1 MGKRRTGLSPSSRR
15 FRSDRKGSV
24 AILTALAMLVVVG
37 VAALA
42 VDLGSFFY
50 QKRRLQAA
58 TDLAAVAAAGNLAKA
73 QDAAVATLALNGF
86 AADALQTVETGAYVA
101 DPSAPADKRFT
112 VQPLATSNGVRL
124 RTQITAPRIF
134 SAIFAIIP
142 PATAAAIVDPCANV
156 SPCGAAAGGASPQG
170 VTISA
175 QATAAQNA
183 LASFAIGSRLLGL
196 NGGIENALLGT
207 LLGGSLSLSLMDYQA
222 LASANVDLFTFSNAL
237 ATRASLTAVT
247 YDQLAAGSFKASDL
261 LGATLDAAKA
271 NSAIGS
277 NVIATLSQIAAIA
290 PTATTPINQLLSYGP
305 YGSMTVGSAAP
316 ISVSVS
322 ALDLVSAIAQ
332 IANGQHQ
339 IQLGLNL
346 GLPGVA
352 SASLQLAIGERPV
365 GTSWVAVGAA
375 GASVHTAQ
383 TRLLLT
389 LELTVPGLSTTVHA
403 PLYVELA
410 SGTAQL
416 SSVQCGS
423 GDPTS
428 ASVTLGVT
436 PAVVD
441 AWIGNVS
448 SAEFTNFTSAPNPG
462 AATLLNLA
470 NVAKVSGL
478 AHATITNLQPTPV
491 SFSYSDILQAT
502 KKTTSTTDFISSLL
516 YNLFGDLQL
525 TVTALGLG
533 LLVPAGLDQTVATT
547 LASAATPIDQTLS
560 QLLQTLGVGLG
571 QADTWVGGVKCGAG
585 VLVN

>member
-1 MGKRRTGLSPSSRR
+1 MTNARGRRR
-15 FRSDRKGSV
+15 FCSDAKGSV
-24 AILTALAMLVVVG
+24 AILTAFAMLVVVG
-37 VAALA
+37 AAALA

-73 QDAAVATLALNGF
+73 RDAAVATLALNGF

-101 DPSAPADKRFT
+101 DPSVPADKRFT

-124 RTQITAPRIF
+124 KTQITTPRIF
-134 SAIFAIIP
+134 SAIFAVIS
-142 PATAAAIVDPCANV
+142 PATAAAVSDSCTSAAPCAA
-156 SPCGAAAGGASPQG
+156 GAGSASPQG

-183 LASFAIGSRLLGL
+183 LASFAIGSRLAGL
-196 NGGIENALLGT
+196 NGGVLNSVLGALLGAN
-207 LLGGSLSLSLMDYQA
+207 LSLSLMDYQA
-222 LASANVDLFTFSNAL
+222 LASANIDLFTFSNAL

-247 YDQLAAGSFKASDL
+247 YDQLAAGSFKTGDL
-261 LGATLDAAKA
+261 LGAALDAAKA
-271 NSAIGS
+271 NAATGSTAIG
-277 NVIATLSQIAAIA
+277 ALSQIAAAA
-290 PTATTPINQLLSYGP
+290 PSVTTTINQLLSFGP

-316 ISVSVS
+316 MSVSVS

-332 IANGQHQ
+332 VANGKHQ
-339 IQLGLNL
+339 IEAGLNL

-416 SSVQCGS
+416 SSVQCAS

-428 ASVTLGVT
+428 SSVTLGVT

-448 SAEFTNFTSAPNPG
+448 STEFTNFISAPNPG
-462 AATLLNLA
+462 PATLLNLA
-470 NVAKVSGL
+470 NIAKVSGL

-516 YNLFGDLQL
+516 YNLFGGLQL
-525 TVTALGLG
+525 KVSALGLS

-547 LASAATPIDQTLS
+547 LAAATTPIDQTLS

-571 QADTWVGGVKCGAG
+571 QADSWVGGVKCGGG

>member
-1 MGKRRTGLSPSSRR
+1 MATAPRRRR
-15 FRSDRKGSV
+15 FCSDAKGSV

-73 QDAAVATLALNGF
+73 RDAAVATLALNGF
-86 AADALQTVETGAYVA
+86 AADALQSVETGAYVA
-101 DPSAPADKRFT
+101 DPSVPADKRFT

-124 RTQITAPRIF
+124 KTQITTPRIF
-134 SAIFAIIP
+134 SAVFAVIS
-142 PATAAAIVDPCANV
+142 PATAAAV
-156 SPCGAAAGGASPQG
+156 SDFCTSAAPCGAAGGSAPQQG

-183 LASFAIGSRLLGL
+183 LASFAIGSRLASL
-196 NGGIENALLGT
+196 NGGVLNSVLGALLGAN
-207 LLGGSLSLSLMDYQA
+207 LSLSLMDYQA
-222 LASANVDLFTFSNAL
+222 LASANIDLFTFSNAL

-247 YDQLAAGSFKASDL
+247 YDQLGAGSFKTGDL
-261 LGATLDAAKA
+261 LGAALDAAKA
-271 NSAIGS
+271 NAAIGS
-277 NVIATLSQIAAIA
+277 TAISALSQIAAAA
-290 PTATTPINQLLSYGP
+290 PSVTAPINQLLSFGP

-316 ISVSVS
+316 MSVSVS

-332 IANGQHQ
+332 IANSKHQ
-339 IQLGLNL
+339 IEAGLNL

-365 GTSWVAVGAA
+365 GTSWVAVGPA

-416 SSVQCGS
+416 SSVQCAS
-423 GDPTS
+423 ADPTS
-428 ASVTLGVT
+428 SSVTLGVT

-448 SAEFTNFTSAPNPG
+448 STEFDNFTSAPNPG
-462 AATLLNLA
+462 PATLLNLA
-470 NVAKVSGL
+470 NIAQVSGL

-516 YNLFGDLQL
+516 YNLFGGLQL
-525 TVTALGLG
+525 KVSALGLS

-547 LASAATPIDQTLS
+547 LAAATTPIDQTLS

-571 QADTWVGGVKCGAG
+571 QADSWVGGVKCGGG

>member
-1 MGKRRTGLSPSSRR
+1 MTNAPGRRR
-15 FRSDRKGSV
+15 FCSDAKGSV
-24 AILTALAMLVVVG
+24 AIVMALAMLVVVG

-73 QDAAVATLALNGF
+73 QDAAIATLALNGF
-86 AADALQTVETGAYVA
+86 AANALQSVETGAYVA
-101 DPSAPADKRFT
+101 DASVPADKRFT
-112 VQPLATSNGVRL
+112 VQPLASSNGVRL
-124 RTQITAPRIF
+124 RTQITTPRIF
-134 SAIFAIIP
+134 SAIFAMMA
-142 PATAAAIVDPCANV
+142 PAAVAAISDSCTTA
-156 SPCGAAAGGASPQG
+156 SPCGAAGGSAPQQG
-170 VTISA
+170 VAISA

-183 LASFAIGSRLLGL
+183 LASFAIGSRLASL
-196 NGGIENALLGT
+196 NGGVVNSVLGALLGT
-207 LLGGSLSLSLMDYQA
+207 NLSLSLMDYQA
-222 LASANVDLFTFSNAL
+222 LASTSIDLFTFSNAL

-247 YDQLAAGSFKASDL
+247 YDQLAAGTFKAGDL
-261 LGATLDAAKA
+261 LGAALDAAKA
-271 NSAIGS
+271 NTAVGSTAIG
-277 NVIATLSQIAAIA
+277 ALSQITAAA
-290 PTATTPINQLLSYGP
+290 PNVTAPINQLLSYGP

-332 IANGQHQ
+332 IANGKHQ
-339 IQLGLNL
+339 IEAGLNL

-389 LELTVPGLSTTVHA
+389 LEITVPGLSTTVHA

-416 SSVQCGS
+416 SSVQCAS

-428 ASVTLGVT
+428 SSVTLGVT

-448 SAEFTNFTSAPNPG
+448 STEFGNFTSAPNPG
-462 AATLLNLA
+462 PATLLNLA
-470 NVAKVSGL
+470 NIAKVTGL
-478 AHATITNLQPTPV
+478 AHATVTNLQATPV
-491 SFSYSDILQAT
+491 SFSYSEILQAT

-516 YNLFGDLQL
+516 YNLFGGLQL
-525 TVTALGLG
+525 KVTALGLS

-547 LASAATPIDQTLS
+547 LASATTPIDQTLS

>member
-1 MGKRRTGLSPSSRR
+1 MGNAPSRR
-15 FRSDRKGSV
+15 RFCSDAKGSV
-24 AILTALAMLVVVG
+24 AILSALAMLVVVG

-86 AADALQTVETGAYVA
+86 AANALQTVETGAYVA
-101 DPSAPADKRFT
+101 DPSVPADKRFT

-124 RTQITAPRIF
+124 RTQITTPRIF
-134 SAIFAIIP
+134 SAIFAMMAP
-142 PATAAAIVDPCANV
+142 AAAAAVSDSCASS
-156 SPCGAAAGGASPQG
+156 SPCGAAGGSASQQG

-183 LASFAIGSRLLGL
+183 LASFAIGSRLASL
-196 NGGIENALLGT
+196 NGGVLNSVLGALLGAN
-207 LLGGSLSLSLMDYQA
+207 LSLSLMDYQA
-222 LASANVDLFTFSNAL
+222 LASANIDLFTFSNAL

-247 YDQLAAGSFKASDL
+247 YDQLAAGSFKTGDL
-261 LGATLDAAKA
+261 LGAALDAAKA
-271 NSAIGS
+271 NATIGSTAIG
-277 NVIATLSQIAAIA
+277 ALSQIAAAA
-290 PTATTPINQLLSYGP
+290 PNVTAPINQLLSYGP

-316 ISVSVS
+316 MSVSVS

-332 IANGQHQ
+332 IANGKHQ
-339 IQLGLNL
+339 IEAALNL

-416 SSVQCGS
+416 SSVQCAS

-428 ASVTLGVT
+428 SSVTLGVT

-448 SAEFTNFTSAPNPG
+448 GTEFTNFTSAPNPG
-462 AATLLNLA
+462 PATLLNLA
-470 NVAKVSGL
+470 NVATVSGL

-491 SFSYSDILQAT
+491 SFSYSEILLAT
-502 KKTTSTTDFISSLL
+502 KKTTSTTDFVSSLL
-516 YNLFGDLQL
+516 YNLFGGLQL
-525 TVTALGLG
+525 KVTALGLS

-547 LASAATPIDQTLS
+547 LAAATTPIDQTLS

-571 QADTWVGGVKCGAG
+571 QADSWVGGVKCGAG

>member
-1 MGKRRTGLSPSSRR
+1 MANAPGRRR
-15 FRSDRKGSV
+15 FRSDTRGSV

-73 QDAAVATLALNGF
+73 RDAAVATLALNGF

-101 DPSAPADKRFT
+101 DPSVPADKRFT
-112 VQPLATSNGVRL
+112 VQPLASANGVRL
-124 RTQITAPRIF
+124 RTQITTPRIF
-134 SAIFAIIP
+134 SAVFAVIT
-142 PATAAAIVDPCANV
+142 PATAAAVSDSCTSAAPC
-156 SPCGAAAGGASPQG
+156 AAAGGSGASQQG

-183 LASFAIGSRLLGL
+183 LASFAIGSRLAGL
-196 NGGIENALLGT
+196 NGGILNSVLGALLGAN
-207 LLGGSLSLSLMDYQA
+207 LSLSLMDYQA
-222 LASANVDLFTFSNAL
+222 LASANIDLFTFSNAL

-247 YDQLAAGSFKASDL
+247 YDQLAAGSFKTGDL
-261 LGATLDAAKA
+261 LGAALDAAKA
-271 NSAIGS
+271 NAAIGS
-277 NVIATLSQIAAIA
+277 TAIGALSQIAAAA
-290 PTATTPINQLLSYGP
+290 PNVTAPINQLLSFGP

-316 ISVSVS
+316 MSVSVS

-332 IANGQHQ
+332 IANGKHQ
-339 IQLGLNL
+339 IEAGLNL

-352 SASLQLAIGERPV
+352 SASLQLAIGERQV
-365 GTSWVAVGAA
+365 GTSWVAVGPA

-416 SSVQCGS
+416 SSVQCAS

-428 ASVTLGVT
+428 SSVTLGVT

-448 SAEFTNFTSAPNPG
+448 STEFVNFTSAPNPG
-462 AATLLNLA
+462 PATLLNLA
-470 NVAKVSGL
+470 NIATVSGL

-516 YNLFGDLQL
+516 YNLFGGLQL
-525 TVTALGLG
+525 KVSALGLS

-547 LASAATPIDQTLS
+547 LASATTPIDQTLS

-571 QADTWVGGVKCGAG
+571 QADSWVGGVKCGGG